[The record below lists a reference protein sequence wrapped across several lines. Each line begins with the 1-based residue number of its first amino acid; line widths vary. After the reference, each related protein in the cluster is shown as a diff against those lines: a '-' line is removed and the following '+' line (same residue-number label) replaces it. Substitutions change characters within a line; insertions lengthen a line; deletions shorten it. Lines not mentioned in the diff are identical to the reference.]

1 MRLAE
6 TDLTDGVRMRTV
18 SGRIVHI
25 RPSGN
30 APELRL
36 YVEAETVE
44 VAAGL
49 LQAGLANVSRKIDRI
64 RSATE

>member
-1 MRLAE
+1 
-6 TDLTDGVRMRTV
+6 
-18 SGRIVHI
+18 VHI

-36 YVEAETVE
+36 YVEAETTAA
-44 VAAGL
+44 AAGL